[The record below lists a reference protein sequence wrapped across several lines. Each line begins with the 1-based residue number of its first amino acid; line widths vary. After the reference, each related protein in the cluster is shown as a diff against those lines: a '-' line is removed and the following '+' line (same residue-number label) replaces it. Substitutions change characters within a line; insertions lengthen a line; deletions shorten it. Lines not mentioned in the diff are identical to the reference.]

1 MKIFIYKT
9 LIVIFSV
16 YLLFQFTAGLKIR
29 EYEKKLESLIYNKQ
43 TREKIIEKV
52 KIYNLNTTDLYLS
65 KKILKKEIRETIDIV
80 HNANNA
86 DYITNNYT
94 DWRGETMPTKFV
106 VPKNFKIMYEI
117 KVDDVTINTIYK
129 KY

>member
-16 YLLFQFTAGLKIR
+16 YLLFQFTVGLKIG

-52 KIYNLNTTDLYLS
+52 K
-65 KKILKKEIRETIDIV
+65 E
-80 HNANNA
+80 
-86 DYITNNYT
+86 
-94 DWRGETMPTKFV
+94 
-106 VPKNFKIMYEI
+106 EI
-117 KVDDVTINTIYK
+117 KIANQKENLFTSEERELLSNFINKIQKELSVDK
-129 KY
+129 SQ

>member
-52 KIYNLNTTDLYLS
+52 K
-65 KKILKKEIRETIDIV
+65 E
-80 HNANNA
+80 
-86 DYITNNYT
+86 
-94 DWRGETMPTKFV
+94 
-106 VPKNFKIMYEI
+106 EI
-117 KVDDVTINTIYK
+117 KTANQKENLLTSEERELLSNFINKVQKELSVDESK
-129 KY
+129 

>member
-16 YLLFQFTAGLKIR
+16 YLLFQFTVGLKIG

-52 KIYNLNTTDLYLS
+52 K
-65 KKILKKEIRETIDIV
+65 E
-80 HNANNA
+80 
-86 DYITNNYT
+86 
-94 DWRGETMPTKFV
+94 
-106 VPKNFKIMYEI
+106 EI
-117 KVDDVTINTIYK
+117 KTANQKENLFTSEERELLSNFINKIQK
-129 KY
+129 ELNVGKSQ

>member
-16 YLLFQFTAGLKIR
+16 YLLFQFTVGLKIG

-52 KIYNLNTTDLYLS
+52 K
-65 KKILKKEIRETIDIV
+65 E
-80 HNANNA
+80 
-86 DYITNNYT
+86 
-94 DWRGETMPTKFV
+94 
-106 VPKNFKIMYEI
+106 EI
-117 KVDDVTINTIYK
+117 KIANQKESLFTSEERELLSNFINKIQKELSVDK
-129 KY
+129 SQ

>member
-16 YLLFQFTAGLKIR
+16 YLLFQFTVGLKIR

-52 KIYNLNTTDLYLS
+52 K
-65 KKILKKEIRETIDIV
+65 E
-80 HNANNA
+80 
-86 DYITNNYT
+86 
-94 DWRGETMPTKFV
+94 
-106 VPKNFKIMYEI
+106 EI
-117 KVDDVTINTIYK
+117 KTANQKENLFTSEERELLSNFINKIQK
-129 KY
+129 ELSADKPQ

>member
-16 YLLFQFTAGLKIR
+16 YLLFQFTVGLKIG

-52 KIYNLNTTDLYLS
+52 K
-65 KKILKKEIRETIDIV
+65 E
-80 HNANNA
+80 
-86 DYITNNYT
+86 
-94 DWRGETMPTKFV
+94 
-106 VPKNFKIMYEI
+106 EI
-117 KVDDVTINTIYK
+117 KIANQKESLFTSEEKELLSSFIDKIQKELSVNK
-129 KY
+129 SQ

>member
-16 YLLFQFTAGLKIR
+16 YLLFQFTVGLKIG

-52 KIYNLNTTDLYLS
+52 K
-65 KKILKKEIRETIDIV
+65 E
-80 HNANNA
+80 
-86 DYITNNYT
+86 
-94 DWRGETMPTKFV
+94 
-106 VPKNFKIMYEI
+106 EI
-117 KVDDVTINTIYK
+117 KIANQKESLFTSEERELLSNFINKIHKELSVDK
-129 KY
+129 SQ